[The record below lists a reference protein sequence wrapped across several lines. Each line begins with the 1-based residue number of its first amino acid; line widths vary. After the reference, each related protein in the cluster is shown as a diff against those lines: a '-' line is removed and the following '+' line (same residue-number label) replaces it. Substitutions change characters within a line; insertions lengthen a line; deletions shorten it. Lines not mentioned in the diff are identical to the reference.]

1 MRSLQ
6 DLINHYKD
14 RMAAHKRVCD
24 IERTRDDAEVIFY
37 LESYQKLLK
46 DMKETIM
53 GIDGA
58 MHYLDKNL

>member
-24 IERTRDDAEVIFY
+24 IERTRDDNEVIFY

-46 DMKETIM
+46 DLNETIQ

-58 MHYLDKNL
+58 FQFIDKNL